1 MRLATQEA
9 AMPNPIPPRLSL
21 PTDGSVAAETLDA
34 YLERAAGSDPQRRAL
49 AALIAGIAAACVPL
63 AGRLAA
69 GMLPGDPNA
78 ITGTNRSG
86 DRQKALDMGA
96 HDHLLAALGGLSV
109 ASVLS
114 EEAEDVIPLD
124 PAGLFDVAMDPIDGS
139 GSIGIGAPLGALF
152 TVFPAGGGFLRRG
165 RDVIAAVYLSFGHS
179 TDLGFGMGDGVSLA
193 TLDPETG
200 TFHVDTPRVTLPG
213 RASTVAFNASNLRHW
228 PEGLRRYVED
238 LLAGGDGP
246 RERDFNM
253 RWIAAAVG
261 DLHRIL
267 RRGGVFM
274 YPADARPGYQAG
286 YLRLVYEAFP
296 IAYLIEQAGGAATDG
311 ATPILDLMPAD
322 HHARV
327 PLFFGARDEIATL
340 HDYLTH

>member
-1 MRLATQEA
+1 MPEPTPTRLVLDTDGGSESTPLAAYLAEA
-9 AMPNPIPPRLSL
+9 ARTDPR
-21 PTDGSVAAETLDA
+21 
-34 YLERAAGSDPQRRAL
+34 RRAL
-49 AALIAGIAAACVPL
+49 ATLIAGIAAACVPL

-78 ITGTNRSG
+78 IVGTNESG
-86 DRQKALDMGA
+86 DLQQALDMGA
-96 HDHLLAALGGLSV
+96 HDHLVAALRGLSV

-114 EEAEDVIPLD
+114 EEAEAVIPLD
-124 PAGLFDVAMDPIDGS
+124 PDGLFDVAMDPIDGS
-139 GSIGIGAPLGALF
+139 GSIGIGTPLGALF
-152 TVFPAGGGFLRRG
+152 CVFPAGGGFLRRG
-165 RDVIAAVYLSFGHS
+165 RDVIAAAYLSFGHS
-179 TDLGFGMGDGVSLA
+179 TDLGFSMGDGVALA

-200 TFHVDTPRVTLPG
+200 SFHVDTLRVALPE
-213 RASTVAFNASNLRHW
+213 RATTIAFNASNLRHW
-228 PEGLRRYVED
+228 PDGLRRYVGD
-238 LLAGGDGP
+238 LLEGADGP
-246 RERDFNM
+246 RGRDFNM

-261 DLHRIL
+261 DLHQIL

-274 YPADARPGYQAG
+274 YPADARPGYEAG

-311 ATPILDLMPAD
+311 ATPILDLTPAA

-340 HDYLTH
+340 HDYLTR